1 MHRALMHK
9 VFHQKDICPI
19 TLPFMTEK
27 YTTGKR
33 GRRKSRLPGTE
44 TPPRVSFSMRLEQS
58 TFERLNSM
66 LQSFEMS
73 RNDYIARLI
82 EHDLALRERMKPL
95 NTPVR
100 VDT

>member
-1 MHRALMHK
+1 
-9 VFHQKDICPI
+9 
-19 TLPFMTEK
+19 
-27 YTTGKR
+27 
-33 GRRKSRLPGTE
+33 
-44 TPPRVSFSMRLEQS
+44 MRLEQR